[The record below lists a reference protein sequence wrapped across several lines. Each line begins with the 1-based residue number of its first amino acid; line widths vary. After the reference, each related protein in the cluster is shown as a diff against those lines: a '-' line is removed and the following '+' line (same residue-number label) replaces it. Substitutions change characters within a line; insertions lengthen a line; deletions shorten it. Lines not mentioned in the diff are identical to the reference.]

1 VTTPARDED
10 ALELD
15 APAWARV
22 DKVSLIRREVREFLS
37 PNAVELLFSRAE
49 CVVEA
54 GEDPGGDAVYAT
66 VMVNLD
72 LEAIEALTREPADA
86 ATAHRLVELV
96 SKDANVSKR
105 MKQLARPYL
114 CELAERSVALSEITI
129 DLRVRSEAATL
140 LIDADAMVSLVKG
153 AAGDRSKAG
162 SSSR

>member
-1 VTTPARDED
+1 MTTPARDED
-10 ALELD
+10 LLDLD

-22 DKVSLIRREVREFLS
+22 EKVSLIRREVREFLS

-49 CVVEA
+49 TVIET
-54 GEDPGGDAVYAT
+54 GEDPSGDAVYAT

-72 LEAIEALTREPADA
+72 LEAIEAVAREPADA

-96 SKDANVSKR
+96 TKDKGVAKR

-114 CELAERSVALSEITI
+114 CEIAERSVALSEIKI

-140 LIDADAMVSLVKG
+140 LIDADAMVSLE
-153 AAGDRSKAG
+153 DRRGSKESDCG
-162 SSSR
+162 